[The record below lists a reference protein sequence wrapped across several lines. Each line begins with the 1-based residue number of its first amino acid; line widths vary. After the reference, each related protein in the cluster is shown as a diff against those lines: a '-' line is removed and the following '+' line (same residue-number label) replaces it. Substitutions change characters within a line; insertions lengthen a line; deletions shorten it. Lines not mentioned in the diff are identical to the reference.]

1 MDKVKNISLG
11 GFSFTIEE
19 TAYNALNTYLV
30 EVHKHLS
37 TNADKDEILYDIEQ
51 RMAELLKDQMKGR
64 EVVISQDIQYLIS
77 VLGRPEQYVD
87 DEENSASTPQFSN
100 SFKGRKLYRDIDDKK
115 LGGVLSGISHYFKW
129 DVTLLRIVFALLIFA
144 NISFFAF
151 SVNGKGISFTSTL
164 IVLYF
169 IFWGVVP
176 AAVTTSEKLE
186 MKGEEVNLDTLSNFK
201 TSFPSQR
208 REWTKSLTDKKIAGV
223 LGGLAFYLSINS
235 TWLRIAYVAVVLFSL
250 PIFHQM
256 GVLAIIGYFILAAVL
271 KNPTLAT
278 EEVHSLKTSDTAI
291 TSPQRSNFFF
301 MLLKGV
307 FYFIAIVICIPLFI
321 ALIGTIISIFGA
333 TIAGGVT
340 LLTLSDYL
348 PYLLAHQWQVVVLYL
363 ASGLLLLVPISL
375 IVLLALKLFT
385 KGFRTPKAWVVANVL
400 CLVMGIMLLLTVLGS
415 VGKEFVTAS
424 EVETKIPIT
433 STADTLV
440 ISEKAST
447 PYDGFVSLHERGVDL
462 RNNIYFTD
470 IQPTND
476 SLPYLLITKKSKGR
490 TVSEATENASRLEFP
505 IEFNKNVIELPNHYT
520 LKKGNVFRNQEV
532 KVSLCVPAGKYVK
545 TIANRQFYM
554 FRKWHP
560 ILKKNALYKVTKDSI
575 IQVTNNN

>member
-51 RMAELLKDQMKGR
+51 RMAELLKEQMKGR

-87 DEENSASTPQFSN
+87 DEEITASTPQFSN

-176 AAVTTSEKLE
+176 KAVTTSEKLE

-223 LGGLAFYLSINS
+223 LGGLGLYLSINS

-271 KNPTLAT
+271 KNPTLTT
-278 EEVHSLKTSDTAI
+278 EEVHSLKSSDTAI
-291 TSPQRSNFFF
+291 TSPQQSNFFF

-340 LLTLSDYL
+340 LLTLNDYL
-348 PYLLAHQWQVVVLYL
+348 PYLLAHQWQVVILYL

-385 KGFRTPKAWVVANVL
+385 KRFRTPKAWVVANVL
-400 CLVMGIMLLLTVLGS
+400 CLVVGIMLLLTVLGS
-415 VGKEFVTAS
+415 VGKEFVTAGK
-424 EVETKIPIT
+424 VETKIPIT
-433 STADTLV
+433 STADTLF

-447 PYDGFVSLHERGVDL
+447 PYDGFVSLHERGIDL
-462 RNNIYFTD
+462 RNNVYFTD
-470 IQPTND
+470 IHPTND

-490 TVSEATENASRLEFP
+490 TVSEAAENASRLEFP
-505 IEFNKNVIELPNHYT
+505 IEFYKNVIELPNHYT

-560 ILKKNALYKVTKDSI
+560 ILEKNALYKVTKDSI
-575 IQVTNNN
+575 IQVKSNN

>member
-51 RMAELLKDQMKGR
+51 RMAELLKEQMKGR

-87 DEENSASTPQFSN
+87 DEEITASTPQFSN

-176 AAVTTSEKLE
+176 KAVTTSEKLE

-201 TSFPSQR
+201 TSFLPQR

-223 LGGLAFYLSINS
+223 LGGLGLYLSINS

-256 GVLAIIGYFILAAVL
+256 GVLAIISYFILAAVL
-271 KNPTLAT
+271 KNPTLTT
-278 EEVHSLKTSDTAI
+278 EEVHSLKSSDTAI
-291 TSPQRSNFFF
+291 TSPQQSNFFF

-340 LLTLSDYL
+340 LLTLNDYL

-385 KGFRTPKAWVVANVL
+385 KRFRTPKAWVVANVL
-400 CLVMGIMLLLTVLGS
+400 CLVVGIMLLLTVLGS
-415 VGKEFVTAS
+415 VGKEFVTAGK
-424 EVETKIPIT
+424 VETKIPIT
-433 STADTLV
+433 STADTLF

-447 PYDGFVSLHERGVDL
+447 PYDGFVSLHERGIDL
-462 RNNIYFTD
+462 RNNVYFTD
-470 IQPTND
+470 IHPTND

-490 TVSEATENASRLEFP
+490 TVSEAAENASRLEFP
-505 IEFNKNVIELPNHYT
+505 IEFYKNVIELPNHYT

-560 ILKKNALYKVTKDSI
+560 ILEKNALYKVTKDSI
-575 IQVTNNN
+575 IQVTSKK

>member
-51 RMAELLKDQMKGR
+51 RMAELLKEQMKGR

-87 DEENSASTPQFSN
+87 DEEITASTPQFSN

-176 AAVTTSEKLE
+176 KAVTTSEKLE

-223 LGGLAFYLSINS
+223 LGGLGLYLSINS

-271 KNPTLAT
+271 KNPTLTT
-278 EEVHSLKTSDTAI
+278 EEVHSLKSSDTAI

-340 LLTLSDYL
+340 LLTLNDYL

-400 CLVMGIMLLLTVLGS
+400 CLVVGIMLLLTVLGS
-415 VGKEFVTAS
+415 VGKEFVTAGK
-424 EVETKIPIT
+424 VETKIPIT
-433 STADTLV
+433 STTDTLF

-447 PYDGFVSLHERGVDL
+447 PYDGFVSLHERGIDL
-462 RNNIYFTD
+462 RNNVYFTD
-470 IQPTND
+470 IQTTND

-560 ILKKNALYKVTKDSI
+560 ILEKNALYKVTKDSI
-575 IQVTNNN
+575 IQVKSNN

>member
-51 RMAELLKDQMKGR
+51 RMAELLKEQMKGR

-87 DEENSASTPQFSN
+87 DEEITASTPQFSN

-176 AAVTTSEKLE
+176 KAVTTSEKLE

-201 TSFPSQR
+201 TSFPPQR

-223 LGGLAFYLSINS
+223 LGGLGLYLSINS

-278 EEVHSLKTSDTAI
+278 EEVHSLKSSDTAI

-340 LLTLSDYL
+340 LLTLNDYL

-400 CLVMGIMLLLTVLGS
+400 CLVVGIMLLLTVLGS
-415 VGKEFVTAS
+415 VGKEFVTAGK
-424 EVETKIPIT
+424 VETKIPIT
-433 STADTLV
+433 STTDTLF

-447 PYDGFVSLHERGVDL
+447 PYDGFVSLHERGIDL
-462 RNNIYFTD
+462 RNNVYFTD
-470 IQPTND
+470 IQTTND

-560 ILKKNALYKVTKDSI
+560 ILEKNALYKVTKDSI
-575 IQVTNNN
+575 IQVKSNN

>member
-51 RMAELLKDQMKGR
+51 RMAELLKEQMKGR

-87 DEENSASTPQFSN
+87 DEEITASTPQFSN

-176 AAVTTSEKLE
+176 KAVTTSEKLE

-223 LGGLAFYLSINS
+223 LGGLGLYLSINS

-271 KNPTLAT
+271 KNPTLTT
-278 EEVHSLKTSDTAI
+278 EEVHSLKSSDTAI

-340 LLTLSDYL
+340 LLTLNDYL

-400 CLVMGIMLLLTVLGS
+400 CLVVGIMLLLTVLGS
-415 VGKEFVTAS
+415 VGKEFVTAGK
-424 EVETKIPIT
+424 VETKIPIT
-433 STADTLV
+433 STADTLF
-440 ISEKAST
+440 ISEKTST
-447 PYDGFVSLHERGVDL
+447 PYDGFVSLHERGIDL
-462 RNNIYFTD
+462 RDNVYFTD
-470 IQPTND
+470 IHPTND

-490 TVSEATENASRLEFP
+490 TVSEAAENASRLEFP
-505 IEFNKNVIELPNHYT
+505 IEFYKNVIELPNHYT

-560 ILKKNALYKVTKDSI
+560 ILEKNALYKVTKDSI
-575 IQVTNNN
+575 IQVKSNN

>member
-87 DEENSASTPQFSN
+87 DEENTASTSQFSN

-176 AAVTTSEKLE
+176 KAVTTSEKLE

-223 LGGLAFYLSINS
+223 LGGLGLYLSINS

-271 KNPTLAT
+271 KNPTLTT
-278 EEVHSLKTSDTAI
+278 EEVHSLKSSDTAI
-291 TSPQRSNFFF
+291 TSPQQSNFFF

-340 LLTLSDYL
+340 LLTLNDYL

-385 KGFRTPKAWVVANVL
+385 KRFRTPKAWVVANVL
-400 CLVMGIMLLLTVLGS
+400 CLVVGIMLLLTVLGS
-415 VGKEFVTAS
+415 VGKEFVTAGK
-424 EVETKIPIT
+424 VETKIPIT
-433 STADTLV
+433 STADTLF

-490 TVSEATENASRLEFP
+490 TVSEAAENASRLEFP
-505 IEFNKNVIELPNHYT
+505 IEFYKNVIELPNHYT

-560 ILKKNALYKVTKDSI
+560 ILEKNALYKVTKDSI
-575 IQVTNNN
+575 IQVTSNN

>member
-51 RMAELLKDQMKGR
+51 RMAELLKEQMKGR

-87 DEENSASTPQFSN
+87 DEEITASTPQFSN

-176 AAVTTSEKLE
+176 KAVTTSEKLE

-201 TSFPSQR
+201 TSFLPQR

-223 LGGLAFYLSINS
+223 LGGLALYLSINS

-256 GVLAIIGYFILAAVL
+256 GVLAIISYFILAAVL

-278 EEVHSLKTSDTAI
+278 EEVHSLKSSDTAI

-340 LLTLSDYL
+340 LFTLNDYL

-375 IVLLALKLFT
+375 ILLLALKLFT

-400 CLVMGIMLLLTVLGS
+400 CLVVGIMLLLTVLGS
-415 VGKEFVTAS
+415 VGKEFVTAGK
-424 EVETKIPIT
+424 VETKIPIT
-433 STADTLV
+433 STTDTLF
-440 ISEKAST
+440 ISEKTST
-447 PYDGFVSLHERGVDL
+447 PYDGFVSLHERGIDL
-462 RNNIYFTD
+462 RNNVYFTD
-470 IQPTND
+470 IQTTND

-554 FRKWHP
+554 FQKWHP
-560 ILKKNALYKVTKDSI
+560 ILEKNALYKVTKDSI
-575 IQVTNNN
+575 IQVTSKK

>member
-51 RMAELLKDQMKGR
+51 RMAELLKEQMKGR

-87 DEENSASTPQFSN
+87 DEENTASTSQFSN

-176 AAVTTSEKLE
+176 KAVTTSEKLE

-223 LGGLAFYLSINS
+223 LGGLGLYLSINS

-271 KNPTLAT
+271 KNPTLTT
-278 EEVHSLKTSDTAI
+278 EEVHSLKSSDTAI
-291 TSPQRSNFFF
+291 TSPQQSNFFF

-321 ALIGTIISIFGA
+321 ALIGTIISVFGA

-340 LLTLSDYL
+340 LLTLNDYL
-348 PYLLAHQWQVVVLYL
+348 PYLLAHQWQVVILYL

-385 KGFRTPKAWVVANVL
+385 KRFRTPKAWVVANVL
-400 CLVMGIMLLLTVLGS
+400 CLVVGIMLLLTVLGS
-415 VGKEFVTAS
+415 VGKEFVTAGK
-424 EVETKIPIT
+424 VETKIPIT
-433 STADTLV
+433 STADTLF

-447 PYDGFVSLHERGVDL
+447 PYDGFVSLHERGIDL
-462 RNNIYFTD
+462 RNNVYFTD
-470 IQPTND
+470 IHPTND

-490 TVSEATENASRLEFP
+490 TVSEAAENASRLEFP
-505 IEFNKNVIELPNHYT
+505 IEFYKNVIELPNHYT

-560 ILKKNALYKVTKDSI
+560 ILEKNALYKVTKDSI
-575 IQVTNNN
+575 IQVKSNN

>member
-51 RMAELLKDQMKGR
+51 RMAELLKEQMKGR

-87 DEENSASTPQFSN
+87 DEEITASTPQFSN

-176 AAVTTSEKLE
+176 KAVTTSEKLE

-223 LGGLAFYLSINS
+223 LGGLGLYLSINS

-278 EEVHSLKTSDTAI
+278 EEVHSLKSSDTAI

-340 LLTLSDYL
+340 LLTLNDYL

-400 CLVMGIMLLLTVLGS
+400 CLVVGIMLLLTVLGS
-415 VGKEFVTAS
+415 VGKEFVTAGK
-424 EVETKIPIT
+424 VETKIPIT
-433 STADTLV
+433 STTDTLF

-447 PYDGFVSLHERGVDL
+447 PYDGFVSLHERGIDL
-462 RNNIYFTD
+462 RNNVYFTD
-470 IQPTND
+470 IQTTND

-560 ILKKNALYKVTKDSI
+560 ILEKNALYKVTKDSI
-575 IQVTNNN
+575 IQVKSNN

>member
-51 RMAELLKDQMKGR
+51 RMAELLKEQMKGR

-87 DEENSASTPQFSN
+87 DEENTASTSQFSN

-176 AAVTTSEKLE
+176 KAVTTSEKLE

-223 LGGLAFYLSINS
+223 LGGLGLYLSINS

-271 KNPTLAT
+271 KNPTLTT
-278 EEVHSLKTSDTAI
+278 EEVHSLKSSDTAI
-291 TSPQRSNFFF
+291 TSPQQSNFFF

-340 LLTLSDYL
+340 LLTLNDYL
-348 PYLLAHQWQVVVLYL
+348 PYLLAHQWQVVILYL

-385 KGFRTPKAWVVANVL
+385 KRFRTPKAWVVANVL
-400 CLVMGIMLLLTVLGS
+400 CLVVGIMLLLTVLGS
-415 VGKEFVTAS
+415 VGKEFVTAGK
-424 EVETKIPIT
+424 VETKIPIT
-433 STADTLV
+433 STADTLF

-447 PYDGFVSLHERGVDL
+447 PYDGFVSLHERGIDL
-462 RNNIYFTD
+462 RNNVYFTD
-470 IQPTND
+470 IHPTND

-490 TVSEATENASRLEFP
+490 TVSEAAENASRLEFP
-505 IEFNKNVIELPNHYT
+505 IEFYKNVIELPNHYT

-560 ILKKNALYKVTKDSI
+560 ILEKNALYKVTKDSI
-575 IQVTNNN
+575 IQVKSNN

>member
-87 DEENSASTPQFSN
+87 DEENTASTPQFSN

-223 LGGLAFYLSINS
+223 LGGLALYLSINS

-250 PIFHQM
+250 PIFHQI

-278 EEVHSLKTSDTAI
+278 EEVHSLKTSDTTI

-340 LLTLSDYL
+340 LLTLNDYL

-400 CLVMGIMLLLTVLGS
+400 CLVVGIMLLLTVLGS
-415 VGKEFVTAS
+415 VGKEFVTAGK
-424 EVETKIPIT
+424 VETKIPIT

-462 RNNIYFTD
+462 RNNVYFID

-545 TIANRQFYM
+545 TIANRQLYM

-560 ILKKNALYKVTKDSI
+560 ILEKNTLYKVTKDSI
-575 IQVTNNN
+575 IQVTSNN

>member
-87 DEENSASTPQFSN
+87 DEENSDSTPQFSN

-256 GVLAIIGYFILAAVL
+256 SVLAIIGYFILAAVL

-440 ISEKAST
+440 ISEKASA

-462 RNNIYFTD
+462 RNNVYFTD

-505 IEFNKNVIELPNHYT
+505 IEFYKNVIELPNHYT

-554 FRKWHP
+554 FQKWHP

-575 IQVTNNN
+575 IQVTSNN

>member
-37 TNADKDEILYDIEQ
+37 TNVDKDEILYDIEQ
-51 RMAELLKDQMKGR
+51 RMAELLKEQMKER

-87 DEENSASTPQFSN
+87 DEEITTSTPQFSN

-176 AAVTTSEKLE
+176 KAVTTSEKLE

-201 TSFPSQR
+201 TSFPPQR

-223 LGGLAFYLSINS
+223 LGGLALYLSINS

-278 EEVHSLKTSDTAI
+278 EDVHSLKNSDTAI
-291 TSPQRSNFFF
+291 TSAQQSNFFF

-340 LLTLSDYL
+340 LLTLNDYL

-385 KGFRTPKAWVVANVL
+385 KRFRTPKAWVVANVL
-400 CLVMGIMLLLTVLGS
+400 CLVVGIMLLLTVLGS
-415 VGKEFVTAS
+415 VGKEFVTAGK
-424 EVETKIPIT
+424 VETKIPIT

-440 ISEKAST
+440 IS
-447 PYDGFVSLHERGVDL
+447 
-462 RNNIYFTD
+462 
-470 IQPTND
+470 
-476 SLPYLLITKKSKGR
+476 
-490 TVSEATENASRLEFP
+490 
-505 IEFNKNVIELPNHYT
+505 
-520 LKKGNVFRNQEV
+520 
-532 KVSLCVPAGKYVK
+532 
-545 TIANRQFYM
+545 
-554 FRKWHP
+554 
-560 ILKKNALYKVTKDSI
+560 
-575 IQVTNNN
+575 